1 MKIARPSARFPPS
14 LQKAPTSPAEKRDLS
29 RDACATAV
37 SAVFVQH
44 SRGIVQLNCSFNYDC
59 NEIQIDHLNNKF
71 TIEYRISEFV
81 LK

>member
-1 MKIARPSARFPPS
+1 M
-14 LQKAPTSPAEKRDLS
+14 SPAEKPDLS

-44 SRGIVQLNCSFNYDC
+44 SRGIVQLNCSFNYEC

-71 TIEYRISEFV
+71 TIEFRIWEFV